1 MAGKRQGR
9 VNSSVRD
16 ELSEII
22 REVKDPRIS
31 GALIT
36 ISAADVSAD
45 LKYAK
50 IYWSSITDEEG
61 KKEISRGL
69 RSASGFIRRRLA
81 ERLNM
86 RITPELTFICDDTI
100 EHGTKIACILREID
114 AERQN
119 KNESEDKTEA

>member
-1 MAGKRQGR
+1 MVGKRQGR

-50 IYWSSITDEEG
+50 IFWSSISDEEG

-100 EHGTKIACILREID
+100 EHGTKIAGILREID

>member
-36 ISAADVSAD
+36 ISAVNVSAD

-50 IYWSSITDEEG
+50 IYWSSIAGEEE

-100 EHGTKIACILREID
+100 EHGTKIAGILREID

-119 KNESEDKTEA
+119 KDESEDKTES